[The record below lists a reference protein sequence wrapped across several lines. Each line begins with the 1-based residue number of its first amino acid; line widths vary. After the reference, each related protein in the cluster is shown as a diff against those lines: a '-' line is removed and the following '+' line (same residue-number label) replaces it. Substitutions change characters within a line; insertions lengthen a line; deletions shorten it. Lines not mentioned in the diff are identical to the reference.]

1 MRVNEPIILYSINV
15 KYIDGPKHEARVFRR
30 YLEQGGV
37 ELRVVMDGLETR
49 LNAVIEQIE
58 SWGGV
63 RPKTDN
69 STTDYDKFTMTME
82 SDYKNMLQ
90 QIKVLVAKVRNT

>member
-1 MRVNEPIILYSINV
+1 MKREYFEDILN
-15 KYIDGPKHEARVFRR
+15 KE
-30 YLEQGGV
+30 GV
-37 ELRVVMDGLETR
+37 ELTVVMDGLETR

-90 QIKVLVAKVRNT
+90 QIKVLVAKVRNMPTYIYTLGFTLTYLRLIRLD